1 MKNISFIGLGN
12 MGFEMA
18 INLSKSGYNV
28 TGFDIHQEKYKQLEE
43 KNVKCV
49 SSIVET
55 LNNPDFAPWRSIM
68 LDSRSILSCKT
79 ASLPLT
85 GVTSLIATYDI

>member
-18 INLSKSGYNV
+18 INLSKSGFNV
-28 TGFDIHQEKYKQLEE
+28 IGFDINQEKYKQLEE

-49 SSIVET
+49 SSIVEISEV
-55 LNNPDFAPWRSIM
+55 SITSGVIFRISFRFSSIELM
-68 LDSRSILSCKT
+68 L
-79 ASLPLT
+79 
-85 GVTSLIATYDI
+85 